1 MLRINLPILLLCIPS
16 VCHAG
21 DREDFE
27 AYKGQFKTYQQ
38 QEKAD
43 YRAYTEKMER
53 EWKEYLAD
61 IKKNFGSID
70 HTSDKKWVN
79 YSKTNKSKVALDN
92 DKGVVTIEFV
102 SDEKGKAERVREAKE
117 LIREMSQGVN
127 PFSSEPILTENV
139 PLDKINLEEAK
150 PRGRGGKEGENVY
163 SITIPMNEDRQENNE
178 IQIAESVR
186 DMTEKYNVSYDLA
199 MAIIKTETNFNV
211 GAGTRKGT
219 LDIRNP
225 ELYENNP
232 WGLMQVVPARSGREG
247 WKRAKGKDR
256 VPTADELLA
265 PRTNLEIGVAYLSL
279 LQDSYFDGVK
289 DEKNKELVMISAYRD
304 GPEKI
309 YGLFSQRG
317 KKSEALEEI
326 NRLKPG
332 EVADRLSG
340 KKAGVKAATADP
352 YVSRVEKERGN
363 YRVNEEERKEF
374 EEVVQKVVKKPELL
388 ATVNTWLGTP
398 YRLGSNSRNAIDC
411 SAFTMNIYSQ
421 AYRMSIPRSSE
432 EQYKTY
438 GRSTVQ
444 NQDRKEGDLIYFKT
458 INTGKPVSHVGVWL
472 DENRFAHASS
482 SKGVIISSI
491 NETYWRNRY
500 VGANRPARER

>member
-1 MLRINLPILLLCIPS
+1 MLKILLSLS
-16 VCHAG
+16 LLLHTAAHAG

-61 IKKNFGSID
+61 IKKNFGSVD

-79 YSKTNKSKVALDN
+79 YSKNNKSKVALDN

-102 SDEKGKAERVREAKE
+102 SDEKGKAERIKEAKE
-117 LIREMSQGVN
+117 LIREMSQGIN
-127 PFSSEPILTENV
+127 PFSSAPILTENA
-139 PLDKINLEEAK
+139 PLDKINLEETK
-150 PRGRGGKEGENVY
+150 PRGRSGKEGENIY
-163 SITIPMNEDRQENNE
+163 SITIPLNEDRQENNE

-186 DMTEKYNVSYDLA
+186 DMTEKYKVSYDLA
-199 MAIIKTETNFNV
+199 MAIIKTETNFNI

-232 WGLMQVVPARSGREG
+232 WGLMQVVPGKSGRAG

-265 PRTNLEIGVAYLSL
+265 PKTNLEIGVAYLSI

-289 DEKNKELVMISAYRD
+289 DEKTKELVMISAYRD

-309 YGLFSQRG
+309 YSLFSAKG

-326 NRLKPG
+326 NRLSHE
-332 EVADRLSG
+332 EVVNRLSG
-340 KKAGVKAATADP
+340 KNGGAKAATPDQ

-363 YRVNEEERKEF
+363 YRVNESERKEF
-374 EEVVQKVVKKPELL
+374 EKEVQKAVKKPELL

-398 YRLGSNSRNAIDC
+398 YRLGSNSRSAIDC
-411 SAFTMNIYSQ
+411 SAFTMNVYSQ
-421 AYRMSIPRSSE
+421 AYSMSIPRSSE
-432 EQYKTY
+432 EQYKAY

-444 NQDRKEGDLIYFKT
+444 NPDRQEGDLIYFKT

-472 DENRFAHASS
+472 DGNRFVHASS

-500 VGANRPARER
+500 VGANRPAK

>member
-1 MLRINLPILLLCIPS
+1 MLKIILSLFLLLHTAA
-16 VCHAG
+16 HAG

-61 IKKNFGSID
+61 IKKNFGAID

-102 SDEKGKAERVREAKE
+102 SDEKGKAERIREAKE
-117 LIREMSQGVN
+117 LIREMSQGIN
-127 PFSSEPILTENV
+127 PFSSDPILTENA
-139 PLDKINLEEAK
+139 PIDKINLEEAK
-150 PRGRGGKEGENVY
+150 PRARSGKEGENVY
-163 SITIPMNEDRQENNE
+163 SITIPLNEDRQENNE

-186 DMTEKYNVSYDLA
+186 DMTEKYKVSYDLA
-199 MAIIKTETNFNV
+199 MAIIKTETNFNI

-265 PRTNLEIGVAYLSL
+265 PRTNLEIGVAYLSV
-279 LQDSYFDGVK
+279 LQDNYFDGVK
-289 DEKNKELVMISAYRD
+289 DEKTKEMVMISAYRD

-309 YGLFSQRG
+309 YGFFSPKG
-317 KKSEALEEI
+317 KKGEAVEEI
-326 NRLKPG
+326 NRLNSG

-340 KKAGVKAATADP
+340 KKGGAKAADQ

-363 YRVNEEERKEF
+363 YRVDEEERKEL
-374 EEVVQKVVKKPELL
+374 EKVVQKVVKKPELL

-411 SAFTMNIYSQ
+411 SAFTMNVYSQ
-421 AYRMSIPRSSE
+421 AYSMGIPRSSE

-438 GRSTVQ
+438 GKSAVQ
-444 NQDRKEGDLIYFKT
+444 NQDRQEGDLIYFKT

-472 DENRFAHASS
+472 GENRFAHASS
-482 SKGVIISSI
+482 SKGVIISGI
-491 NETYWRNRY
+491 NEVYWRNRY

>member
-1 MLRINLPILLLCIPS
+1 MLKIILSLLLLVHT

-27 AYKGQFKTYQQ
+27 AYKRQFNTYQQ
-38 QEKAD
+38 TEKAD
-43 YRAYTEKMER
+43 FRAYTEKMEQ
-53 EWKEYLAD
+53 EWKNYLAD

-102 SDEKGKAERVREAKE
+102 SDEKGKAERIREAKE
-117 LIREMSQGVN
+117 LIREMSQGIN
-127 PFSSEPILTENV
+127 PFSSDPILTENA
-139 PLDKINLEEAK
+139 PIDKINLEEAK
-150 PRGRGGKEGENVY
+150 PRGRSGKEGENVY
-163 SITIPMNEDRQENNE
+163 SITIPLNEDRQENNE

-186 DMTEKYNVSYDLA
+186 DMTEKYKVSYDLA
-199 MAIIKTETNFNV
+199 MAIIKTETNFNI

-232 WGLMQVVPARSGREG
+232 WGLMQVVPGRSGREG

-256 VPTADELLA
+256 IPTADELLA
-265 PRTNLEIGVAYLSL
+265 PKTNLEIGVAYLSV

-289 DEKNKELVMISAYRD
+289 DERTKELVMISAYRD
-304 GPEKI
+304 GTEKI
-309 YGLFSQRG
+309 YGLFSPKG
-317 KKSEALEEI
+317 KKGEAVEEI
-326 NRLKPG
+326 NRLNPG

-340 KKAGVKAATADP
+340 KKGGAKAANQ

-363 YRVNEEERKEF
+363 YRVDEEERKEL
-374 EEVVQKVVKKPELL
+374 EKEVQKVVKKPELL

-398 YRLGSNSRNAIDC
+398 YRLGSNSRSAIDC
-411 SAFTMNIYSQ
+411 SAFTMNVYSQ
-421 AYRMSIPRSSE
+421 AYSMSIPRSSE

-438 GRSTVQ
+438 GRSAVQ
-444 NQDRKEGDLIYFKT
+444 NQERQEGDLIYFKT

-472 DENRFAHASS
+472 DENRFVHASS

-491 NETYWRNRY
+491 NEAYWRNRY